1 VSAAIGR
8 GPGVGRGPG
17 GVARAQWDG
26 ERAPRGN
33 RGRNVRGLLDHIA
46 AELAEEY
53 IRLMEGAAEAE
64 AGAPGADGGAIGGEE
79 R

>member
-1 VSAAIGR
+1 MSIIM
-8 GPGVGRGPG
+8 
-17 GVARAQWDG
+17 VAREAHAVDQRAGG
-26 ERAPRGN
+26 ESALDP
-33 RGRNVRGLLDHIA
+33 NVRGLLDHIA